1 MSVTGSR
8 HLGTSA
14 SKTFIGGR
22 AIAIAFGRLGGSR
35 RLTLC
40 VACETTVK
48 PALTI

>member
-22 AIAIAFGRLGGSR
+22 AIAIAFGRLGGS
-35 RLTLC
+35 LTLC